1 MSTPNQYAI
10 REVALASFYSLTTGK
25 ILVYLQNLKSSGL
38 ENSADTIYARGGRG
52 NAKIV
57 GFSANREAKV
67 NLEDCVFTNEA
78 IAMMTGNNLT
88 TGAKNIY
95 KREELTVGTN
105 AATLS
110 KTPVGDLIGLYEL
123 NADGSNGTEITL
135 TASTVATGEYDITAK
150 DITLFAGDYTSG
162 DKLVAYYKIATD
174 ATAKTITVS
183 SDKFAGSFRL
193 VLDCLVRDAYTKSD
207 YQAQI
212 EIPNCKMEDNW
223 SLTMAAEGDPSTFT
237 MPIEVLKPAS
247 GTDMWTMVV
256 YDEALAT

>member
-1 MSTPNQYAI
+1 MS
-10 REVALASFYSLTTGK
+10 
-25 ILVYLQNLKSSGL
+25 
-38 ENSADTIYARGGRG
+38 RG

-57 GFSANREAKV
+57 GFSSNREAKV

-78 IAMMTGNNLT
+78 IAMMTGNDLT

-110 KTPVGDLIGLYEL
+110 KTPVGALIGLYEL

-135 TASTVATGEYDITAK
+135 TEGVLSTGEFDITAK
-150 DITLFAGDYTSG
+150 AISLFAGDYASG

-193 VLDCLVRDAYTKSD
+193 VLDCLVRDAYLKTD
-207 YQAQI
+207 FEAQI

-223 SLTMAAEGDPSTFT
+223 SITMAAEGDPSVFT
-237 MPIEVLKPAS
+237 MPIEVLKPS
-247 GTDMWTMVV
+247 TSTDMWTMVV
-256 YDEALAT
+256 YDESLAS